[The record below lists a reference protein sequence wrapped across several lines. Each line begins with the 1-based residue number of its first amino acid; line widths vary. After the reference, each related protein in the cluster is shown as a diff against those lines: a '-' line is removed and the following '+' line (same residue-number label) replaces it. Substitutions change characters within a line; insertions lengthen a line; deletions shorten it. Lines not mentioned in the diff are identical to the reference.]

1 MTGMLGPPVNE
12 PGPRSLTS
20 IAVVKIRADVVRCV
34 LKPGEKLRIQALCE
48 RYGVNASAIREALS
62 RLVTDGLVEAVDQR
76 GFRVSAVSR
85 EDLLDLTETR
95 IGIESQALAKAIEI
109 GDSDWEASVV
119 AAYHRL
125 SRSPLPPVDKAPGST
140 PSAWE
145 ILHRQFHET
154 LLAGCGSRRL
164 IDICRALYEKSERY
178 RRLAEDYTEP
188 RQRDLLTEHR
198 ALMEAALARDAALAC
213 RKLSVHFTMTTQII
227 LDRIDASAGAARTKR
242 KPSASGTHQK
252 KNPRGGRARS
262 VHM

>member
-1 MTGMLGPPVNE
+1 MTGMLGLPVSE

-20 IAVVKIRADVVRCV
+20 IAVAKIRADIVRCV

-62 RLVTDGLVEAVDQR
+62 RLVTEGLVEAVDQR

-85 EDLLDLTETR
+85 EDLLDLTQTR
-95 IGIESQALAKAIEI
+95 ICIESQALAKAIEI

-125 SRSPLPPVDKAPGST
+125 SRHPLPPVDKAPGST
-140 PSAWE
+140 SSAWE
-145 ILHRQFHET
+145 ILHQQFHET

-178 RRLAEDYTEP
+178 RSLAEDYTE
-188 RQRDLLTEHR
+188 RTQRDPLTEHR
-198 ALMEAALARDAALAC
+198 ELMEAALARDTPLAC
-213 RKLSVHFTMTTQII
+213 RELAMHFTRTTQII
-227 LDRIDASAGAARTKR
+227 LDRIDASTGAARVKR
-242 KPSASGTHQK
+242 KPSARGARQK

-262 VHM
+262 AHM